1 MAKGIEMN
9 GQLRGKRGGNVYYR
23 AEGQQISRSRNFSPR
38 NPRTMPQMLQRL
50 YLGNA
55 SKAAAGLK
63 EIVDHSFE
71 GIQYGAK
78 SVRFFE
84 ANAQL
89 VLKNATPTQ
98 FRAYKMTPCVPLD
111 ALGFPIAKYMISKG
125 SLPSLSYNVEKAP
138 ANGAI
143 TAAVFDGFSD
153 YQDINEFSLG
163 AFLDAL
169 GISVNAQLTFV
180 STHGQDSLGGA
191 STEYI
196 FEDNVL
202 NPIVRLNFDPA
213 KVDETLFTTAGK
225 INTDCLILDKSN
237 NWDLIQAVLEDG
249 QLSIANESY
258 SMNSLAIIVSEYE
271 AGAWRRSTEVLEISA
286 VTASQDSASLF
297 RTWGWNDFDLIKE
310 SLYTNGSPAEDR
322 FLNKEDN

>member
-1 MAKGIEMN
+1 MN

-23 AEGQQISRSRNFSPR
+23 AEGQQVSRSRNFSPR

-50 YLGNA
+50 FLGNA

-98 FRAYKMTPCVPLD
+98 KDSYKMTPCVPLD

-125 SLPSLSYNVEKAP
+125 SLPSIEFE
-138 ANGAI
+138 AI
-143 TAAVFDGFSD
+143 KEVTSGLITHILLPGFESFED
-153 YQDINEFSLG
+153 VDEFSVQDFLTLLG
-163 AFLDAL
+163 VP
-169 GISVNAQLTFV
+169 SNAQLTFV

-202 NPIVRLNFDPA
+202 NPIIRLNFDPA
-213 KVDETLFTTAGK
+213 KLDQTLFSNTGA
-225 INTDCLILDKSN
+225 INADVLVKEKSN
-237 NWDLIQAVLEDG
+237 NWDLIQATLADG
-249 QLSIANESY
+249 KLMIANQSY
-258 SMNSLAIIVSEYE
+258 SMNSIAVIVSAYE

-286 VTASQDSASLF
+286 VTGTQVTPAIF
-297 RTWGWNDFDLIKE
+297 RIWGWNDFDLVKE
-310 SLYTNGSPAEDR
+310 SLYTSGTPAEDR